1 VSRRHETFAGHVHRT
16 IPIGDDIAIYD
27 VSHQPLQVI
36 ARHEHASARMA
47 ITIEGTLTERGDGWS
62 EEFGPDSVIFW
73 PPGATHEDRVG
84 TSLNRSVQIDLSDEI
99 FAKVGNVF
107 PRSTTCLGA
116 ELFDGAVRAFLREL
130 EAPDAATPVAIEGA
144 LYTLVTRAHRILA
157 AATLPGLAV
166 TRAAD
171 FVARNFNRRLTVAD
185 IGASVGLS
193 TRAIR
198 QRFQDELGL
207 SPNEQLRRTR
217 LEAAARSLATTDLP
231 IGGIAIACGFY
242 DQAHLSREFQRR
254 FGTTP
259 RAYRNQRR
267 SPAALRMV

>member
-1 VSRRHETFAGHVHRT
+1 MSTRHETFAGHIHRT

-36 ARHEHASARMA
+36 ARHEHALARIA

-62 EEFGPDSVIFW
+62 DEFGPDSVVFW

-84 TSLNRSVQIDLSDEI
+84 ASLNRSVQVDLSDGM
-99 FAKVGNVF
+99 FAKVANVF
-107 PRSTTCLGA
+107 PTAPITCLGG

-130 EAPDAATPVAIEGA
+130 EAANAATPVAIEGA
-144 LYTLVTRAHRILA
+144 IYALVTRAHRILA
-157 AATLPGLAV
+157 AAALPGLAV

-171 FVARNFNRRLTVAD
+171 FVARNFHRRLTVAE

-193 TRAIR
+193 TRAVR

-217 LEAAARSLATTDLP
+217 LEAAARSLATTDVA
-231 IGGIAIACGFY
+231 IGAIALACGFY
-242 DQAHLSREFQRR
+242 DQAHLTREFQRR

-259 RAYRNQRR
+259 RSYRT
-267 SPAALRMV
+267 SFK